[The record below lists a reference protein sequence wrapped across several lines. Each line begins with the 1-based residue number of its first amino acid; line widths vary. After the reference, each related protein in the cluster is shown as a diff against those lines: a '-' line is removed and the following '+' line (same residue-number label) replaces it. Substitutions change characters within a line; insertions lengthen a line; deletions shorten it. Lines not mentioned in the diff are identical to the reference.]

1 MDAGHESL
9 DRRIRF
15 AEVDLVSYSPITE
28 PRVGGEGMSLAELC
42 QATMSMS
49 DNSAANFIL
58 AALGGLQA
66 VTLFMR
72 EIGDPVTRLDRRE
85 TELNESLP
93 GDPRDST
100 SPNAMVASLRTLVL
114 GEALSPDSRR
124 QLRQWLESNR
134 VADSLFRA
142 AVPDTWVV
150 GDRTGAGGYGSR
162 SITALI
168 WPPGRK
174 PVIAA
179 LYITE
184 STASFEA
191 RNDAIA
197 EVGRLLVAEIM
208 AGRKN

>member
-1 MDAGHESL
+1 M
-9 DRRIRF
+9 
-15 AEVDLVSYSPITE
+15 
-28 PRVGGEGMSLAELC
+28 
-42 QATMSMS
+42 
-49 DNSAANFIL
+49 
-58 AALGGLQA
+58 
-66 VTLFMR
+66 
-72 EIGDPVTRLDRRE
+72 TRLDRRE